1 VINNKKEMVKSK
13 PHRSRKP
20 WKSVNKQVGAI
31 TLQPS
36 CLCAVS
42 PVEGLKKRTK
52 GEKGEGKQNKRMD
65 KIGSGRCQD

>member
-1 VINNKKEMVKSK
+1 MEIS
-13 PHRSRKP
+13 
-20 WKSVNKQVGAI
+20 NKQVGAI

-36 CLCAVS
+36 CVCAVS
-42 PVEGLKKRTK
+42 PVEGLKKGTK